1 MNNLTFSKALLIQTR
16 IIFIGVLVSAFICSW
31 FHKDL
36 TIFVYAIPASGG
48 IYGANICFYL
58 NKAKMENIFK
68 GRISFLETKLK
79 LQKEYDDYKELI
91 EAEVQHIDDVINA
104 SIDDKMLQSLDDE
117 KIDITS

>member
-1 MNNLTFSKALLIQTR
+1 
-16 IIFIGVLVSAFICSW
+16 
-31 FHKDL
+31 
-36 TIFVYAIPASGG
+36 
-48 IYGANICFYL
+48 
-58 NKAKMENIFK
+58 MENIFK